1 MIRRRVTL
9 GNRLGLHARAASRL
23 VQTASRF
30 DARVQLVRDGQ
41 RVNAKSIMGVL
52 MLAAPCGTELVI
64 EADGDDAET
73 AADALA
79 ELVANRFGEGT

>member
-1 MIRRRVTL
+1 MIRHQVTL

-23 VQTASRF
+23 VQTAARF

-64 EADGDDAET
+64 EADGDDAEA

>member
-30 DARVQLVRDGQ
+30 DAGVQLVRDGQ

-64 EADGDDAET
+64 EADGDDAEA